1 MFEIS
6 PYAQFTMG
14 FQTFGHN
21 DNQDRP
27 CYMKKP
33 AVYSTGG
40 EFVIKIF
47 YQIDL
52 INV

>member
-14 FQTFGHN
+14 FQTFGHM

-27 CYMKKP
+27 SGYMKSKHG
-33 AVYSTGG
+33 VYSTGG
-40 EFVIKIF
+40 NFFKKIHN
-47 YQIDL
+47 DL
-52 INV
+52 VT